1 MDEKKNTPGENELRV
16 RKSNLAIGGM
26 SCAACARRVERRV
39 GRLEG
44 VEKIGVNLGTERALI
59 EYDPEQVRLRDIRQ
73 AVVDAGYRV
82 IERDDPLR
90 EGRARKQREIQ
101 LQKRQLM
108 SAGVFFLPLFALE
121 MGEMVGLSQPG
132 LFAVEILPG
141 GTGLP
146 YLLLT
151 LPVLW
156 IGRHINAEGLR
167 ALLRGAPNM
176 FSLIS
181 IGVGAAFIFS
191 LYGLLAAL
199 MQWSDSFHNYFPAA
213 STILTLMLL
222 GRYLEAISKNRAG
235 EAMQSLMD
243 LQPRTAALLV
253 DGEERSIPTD
263 QVESGD
269 VLRVRPGERI
279 PADATIIAGHSAV
292 DESMLTGESL
302 AVERGPGERVIGGSV
317 NAQGLLEVR
326 VDRVGQDAM
335 LAQIIRLVEDAQ
347 LAKVPIARL
356 ADTISGYFVPAVLVI
371 ALGAGVGWL
380 LAGAELAF
388 ALKIFVAVLIIA
400 CPCSL
405 GLATPTAIM
414 VGTGQG
420 ARQGIL
426 VKSPAVL
433 EKARQLDTVVLD
445 KTGTI
450 TEGRPVVTDLIG
462 ADESVEE
469 DWWRWAASLEQ
480 GSEHPLGKAVVQY
493 AKQRKLEL
501 LPVADFVALPGQGAQ
516 GRVLG
521 RQIAV
526 GNRALMKA
534 VGAAAIG
541 AQTERASALAGSGK
555 TPVWVAVEG
564 RVVGL
569 IGIADVPRSTSAADI
584 ARLGRVGLEVVMATG
599 DSRQTATAIA
609 RQVGILQV
617 EAEVLPAD
625 KAAVVRRLQERGR
638 RVGMVGDG
646 VNDAPALAQADVGF
660 AIGAGAD
667 VALESADL
675 VLIHNRL
682 ADVSRALDLS
692 RAVMRTIRQNL
703 FWAFFYNA
711 AGIPLAAGV
720 LYIFGG
726 PLLSPMAASV
736 AMALSSVSVVG
747 NALRLKHFKGG
758 N

>member
-1 MDEKKNTPGENELRV
+1 M
-16 RKSNLAIGGM
+16 
-26 SCAACARRVERRV
+26 ER
-39 GRLEG
+39 
-44 VEKIGVNLGTERALI
+44 IGVNLGTEQALI

-73 AVVDAGYRV
+73 AVVDAGYQV
-82 IERDDPLR
+82 VERGDPL
-90 EGRARKQREIQ
+90 EGQRARKHREIQ
-101 LQKRQLM
+101 LQKWQLIR
-108 SAGVFFLPLFALE
+108 AGVFFLPLFVLE
-121 MGEMVGLSQPG
+121 MGEMVGLSQLG
-132 LFAVEILPG
+132 LFSVETHPV
-141 GTGLP
+141 GTGLL

-151 LPVLW
+151 LPVMW
-156 IGRHINAEGLR
+156 IGRHIYVEGLG
-167 ALLRGAPNM
+167 ALLRGGPNM
-176 FSLIS
+176 FSLVS
-181 IGVGAAFIFS
+181 IGVGAAFFFS
-191 LYGLLAAL
+191 VYGLLGTF
-199 MQWSDSFHNYFPAA
+199 MEWSTSFHNYFPAA
-213 STILTLMLL
+213 STILSLMLL
-222 GRYLEAISKNRAG
+222 GRYLEAMSKNRAG

-243 LQPRTAALLV
+243 LQPQTAAVLV
-253 DGEERSIPTD
+253 DGGERNIPTD

-279 PADATIIAGHSAV
+279 PADATILAGHSAV
-292 DESMLTGESL
+292 DESMFTGESL

-317 NAQGLLEVR
+317 NAQGLLDVR
-326 VDRVGQDAM
+326 VDRVGRDAV

-347 LAKVPIARL
+347 LGKVPIARL
-356 ADTISGYFVPAVLVI
+356 ADTVSGYFVPAVLLV

-380 LAGAELAF
+380 LMGAGLAF
-388 ALKIFVAVLIIA
+388 ALKVFVAVLIIA

-420 ARQGIL
+420 ARLGIL

-462 ADESVEE
+462 VDGFVEE
-469 DWWRWAASLEQ
+469 EWWHWAASLEQ
-480 GSEHPLGKAVVQY
+480 GSEHPLGKAVVEY
-493 AKQRKLEL
+493 AAQRKLEL
-501 LPVADFVALPGQGAQ
+501 LPVADFVALPGRGAQ

-526 GNRALMKA
+526 GNRALMEA
-534 VGAAAIG
+534 VGAADIG
-541 AQTERASALAGSGK
+541 AQTERASALAGAGK

-569 IGIADVPRSTSAADI
+569 IGVADVPRSTSAADI
-584 ARLGRVGLEVVMATG
+584 ARLRGAGLEVVMATG
-599 DSRQTATAIA
+599 DSHQTAAAIA
-609 RQVGILQV
+609 RQVGIVRV

-625 KAAVVRRLQERGR
+625 KAAVVRRLQEQGR

-646 VNDAPALAQADVGF
+646 INDAPALAQADVGF

-675 VLIHNRL
+675 VLMHNRL
-682 ADVSRALDLS
+682 ADVSKALNLS

-711 AGIPLAAGV
+711 AGIPLAAGG

-726 PLLSPMAASV
+726 PLLSPMAASL

-747 NALRLKHFKGG
+747 NALRLKHFKGE
-758 N
+758 